1 MDLLWIETDQ
11 GGFGSSDLTGSTIV
25 SARQKVSSL
34 LSAAGIE
41 IGGARPFDMQVHDE
55 RFYERVMAEGSLG
68 AGEAYMDGWWDV
80 EKLDEFFF
88 RLLRA
93 RIDREIRT
101 PSMLLQVILSKL
113 RNRQSRQRSQQVAE
127 QHYDLPTR
135 LYEAMLG
142 PTMQYTCAYYGPD
155 GGAADHRVLDGAT
168 IARFSNV
175 WKGYMEAPSTMLA
188 MLR

>member
-68 AGEAYMDGWWDV
+68 AGGAAV
-80 EKLDEFFF
+80 QSPFFF
-88 RLLRA
+88 TR
-93 RIDREIRT
+93 
-101 PSMLLQVILSKL
+101 PP
-113 RNRQSRQRSQQVAE
+113 
-127 QHYDLPTR
+127 PTR
-135 LYEAMLG
+135 VREAKS
-142 PTMQYTCAYYGPD
+142 
-155 GGAADHRVLDGAT
+155 AAA
-168 IARFSNV
+168 
-175 WKGYMEAPSTMLA
+175 
-188 MLR
+188 